1 MRAASLADSEQ
12 LRQDIREQAATCNAM
27 ADLFAPPWGALGR
40 ERMTRLY
47 RNRMRACAPTPS
59 EVING

>member
-1 MRAASLADSEQ
+1 MRAVSLEESER
-12 LRQDIREQAATCNAM
+12 LRQDIREQAATCNAL

-47 RNRMRACAPTPS
+47 CSRMRACAPTPS